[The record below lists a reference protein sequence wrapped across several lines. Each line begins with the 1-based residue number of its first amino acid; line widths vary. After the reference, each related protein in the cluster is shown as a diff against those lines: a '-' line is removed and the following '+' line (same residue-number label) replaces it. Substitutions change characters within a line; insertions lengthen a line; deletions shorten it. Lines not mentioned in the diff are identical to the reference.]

1 MTTGLD
7 KRLTVLDDGTDRQ
20 SWLAARIPVITA
32 TQAAAIVGSHPYTK
46 LIEVWNEKTDPEHD
60 FEVLENR
67 WLEERAQLGREREQE
82 IILWAG
88 ALPSMP
94 RGAGFFANKA
104 LVTLPQFAEPGL
116 ILPPAATP
124 DAYQIV
130 NATKRNETVELL
142 ECKTTEQDWE
152 SDGLP
157 QHVYDQG
164 LWQLYTTGAA
174 KVHFAVERYEWTG
187 KGASRV
193 ATPIGRFVATI
204 TLEDVGARERLD
216 FILQEVERFR
226 AWYVAG
232 QAPESDIYMAEVLA
246 DFDADPAD
254 VEAFTTADELLTEL
268 AEIEDR
274 IKADSKRADAIKAL
288 VKPVVKAYDG
298 RRIHLI
304 GTRMIAKLVR
314 FNKATEDV
322 KLLDPDTRRSITSW
336 GESERVVFEP
346 NPEWIDP
353 AESAVQD

>member
-1 MTTGLD
+1 MTALD
-7 KRLTVLDDGTDRQ
+7 KRLAVLDDGTDRQ

-67 WLEERAQLGREREQE
+67 WLEERAHLGREREAE
-82 IILWAG
+82 IVAWASELQITGGKG
-88 ALPSMP
+88 ASFEPN
-94 RGAGFFANKA
+94 RA
-104 LVTLPQFAEPGL
+104 LVTLPEFAKPGL
-116 ILPPAATP
+116 HLPPAATP
-124 DAYQIV
+124 DAGKLVQGKLV
-130 NATKRNETVELL
+130 LL
-142 ECKTTEQDWE
+142 ECKTTESDWE
-152 SDGLP
+152 NDGLP
-157 QHVYDQG
+157 QHIYDQT
-164 LWQLYTTGAA
+164 LWQLYSTGA
-174 KVHFAVERYEWTG
+174 VTVWIAVERYEWTG
-187 KGASRV
+187 RGAERT
-193 ATPIGRFVATI
+193 ATPIGRFI
-204 TLEDVGARERLD
+204 TKVRLDEPGAQARLD
-216 FILQEVERFR
+216 FIIGEVEKFR
-226 AWYVAG
+226 GWVRDG
-232 QAPESDIYMAEVLA
+232 IAPESDIYMAEVLA

-288 VKPVVKAYDG
+288 VKPVVKNYDG
-298 RRIHLI
+298 RRVHLI

-322 KLLDPDTRRSITSW
+322 KRLDPDTRRSITSW